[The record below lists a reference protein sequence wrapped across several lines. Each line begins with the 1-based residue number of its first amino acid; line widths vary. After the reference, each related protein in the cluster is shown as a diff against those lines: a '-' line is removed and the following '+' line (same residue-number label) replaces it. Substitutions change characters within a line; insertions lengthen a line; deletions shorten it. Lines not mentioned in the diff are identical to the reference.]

1 MTRPLARPSLE
12 NLGMKQ
18 LIIEPCLINYGDDR
32 GGVDQAAGDIVDVPK
47 ETAINLARLGRTL
60 FVDRKDDPE
69 KTGRYTATEA
79 MLSAAKA
86 MKTARGKK
94 TADVVE

>member
-1 MTRPLARPSLE
+1 
-12 NLGMKQ
+12 MKQ

-60 FVDRKDDPE
+60 FVERKDDPD
-69 KTGRYTATEA
+69 KTGRYTASEA

-86 MKTARGKK
+86 MTRAKKRGDADAPV
-94 TADVVE
+94 TADQPPA